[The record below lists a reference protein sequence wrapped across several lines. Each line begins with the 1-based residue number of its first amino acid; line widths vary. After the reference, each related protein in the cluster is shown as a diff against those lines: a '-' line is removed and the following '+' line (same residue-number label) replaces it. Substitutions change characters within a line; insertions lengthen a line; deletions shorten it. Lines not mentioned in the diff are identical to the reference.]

1 MKFLS
6 VLLLTATLTLPL
18 AAPAADRIAVVDL
31 KKVFDGYWKTKQADL
46 NLKEKAGEL
55 DKKRKDM
62 VADYQKANEEYKKL
76 VESVSDSAISLEE
89 REKRKKSAE
98 TKLREIQEI
107 EQSIGQF
114 DRSARTQL
122 GEQQRNMRDKIVVE
136 IREVVNKKARTANY
150 GAVLDSAAESAVGT
164 PIVLFNAN
172 LPDLTEEILTQLN
185 ATAPA
190 GALQPAT
197 PPPPL
202 PRSTSSRRSQIKRRT
217 RDGLRTCL
225 GPAGSGFPSR
235 ACAPRVTAPSQRV

>member
-18 AAPAADRIAVVDL
+18 AAQAADRIAVVDL

-197 PPPPL
+197 PAPAPAPAPL
-202 PRSTSSRRSQIKRRT
+202 NLK
-217 RDGLRTCL
+217 
-225 GPAGSGFPSR
+225 
-235 ACAPRVTAPSQRV
+235 